1 MPQTLGQIKD
11 EVVMHVYL
19 IYTLFVVLL
28 ILLLWCF
35 LYHWIDLSCTV
46 ILKNKSYIILL
57 IVFLVATPA

>member
-35 LYHWIDLSCTV
+35 YITGLTCHVLLY
-46 ILKNKSYIILL
+46 
-57 IVFLVATPA
+57 